1 MCLLIELLA
10 CRLQIIHPDT
20 VFTRRIPLAV
30 FDACARSAVRITSLI
45 AGLQTDQVFLCF
57 FDAPLSSGPALR
69 LQQAAIAAAAI
80 L

>member
-1 MCLLIELLA
+1 MRLLIELLA
-10 CRLQIIHPDT
+10 CRLQVIHPDT
-20 VFTRRIPLAV
+20 VFTGRILSAV
-30 FDACARSAVRITSLI
+30 FNADDQPAVRITSLV